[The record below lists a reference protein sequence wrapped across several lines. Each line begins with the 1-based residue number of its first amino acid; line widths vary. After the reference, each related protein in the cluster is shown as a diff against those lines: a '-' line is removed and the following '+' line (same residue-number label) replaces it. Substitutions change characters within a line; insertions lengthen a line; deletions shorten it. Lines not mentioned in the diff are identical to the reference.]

1 MPGSRSL
8 PFAQA
13 RVPWTAAEDRKLT
26 RLYPRMSAAECAT
39 ELGRGLSSVTQRVS
53 ALGLHKSPEWVAER
67 TRQRWA
73 EGRNEGCRGSH
84 FKAGQ
89 SSWNKGRKGWRA
101 GGRSAETRFQK
112 GSMSG
117 AAQHNYVPVGS
128 LRISKDGYLERKVTD
143 DPNLYP
149 ARRWSGVHRLVW
161 EAANGPVPPGH
172 AVVFLPGRRTAN
184 ESAITLDAVELVTR
198 AELMRRNTR
207 HRFPKELND
216 LIALKA
222 ALTRKINNKERKA

>member
-1 MPGSRSL
+1 MRK
-8 PFAQA
+8 
-13 RVPWTAAEDRKLT
+13 PWTAAEDRKLT
-26 RLYPRMSAAECAT
+26 RMYMRQSAAECAT
-39 ELGRGLSSVTQRVS
+39 ALDRTLSSVTQRVS
-53 ALGLHKSPEWVAER
+53 TLGLHKSPEWVAER

-73 EGRNEGCRGSH
+73 EGRNEGSRTGH
-84 FKAGQ
+84 FRIGATPA
-89 SSWNKGRKGWRA
+89 NKGRALAEWMPNP
-101 GGRSAETRFQK
+101 GRSVATRFKK
-112 GSMSG
+112 GCMSG

-143 DPNLYP
+143 DPDMYQ

-172 AVVFLPGRRTAN
+172 AVVFLPGCRTTN
-184 ESAITLDAVELVTR
+184 EAAITIDCVELVTR

-207 HRFPKELND
+207 NRFPKELAD

-222 ALTRKINNKERKA
+222 ALTRKINNKTKRAEAQTA